1 MVSSSDNASPTPDD
15 DRHALFVRLFAV
27 SHRGLLG
34 YLMSMLGR
42 REDAEDVLQ
51 KASMTLWRKFDT
63 FEAGTDFLSWACTIC
78 FYEAKNFQRM
88 AARSK
93 IVFSDALMDVLLA
106 ERVADLPAQDTRID
120 ALRECLAKLDDGAR
134 KLLEAAYLDGTSIG
148 AIASQLGRAPQTL
161 YNRLN
166 TLRRLLA
173 ECIDRRTLEVH
184 S

>member
-1 MVSSSDNASPTPDD
+1 MILSQDLAPSAPED
-15 DRHALFVRLFAV
+15 DRHALFVRLFAA

-51 KASMTLWRKFDT
+51 KASMTLWRKFET
-63 FEAGTDFLSWACTIC
+63 FEAGSDFLSWACTVC

-93 IVFSDALMDVLLA
+93 IVFSDAVLEVLLA

-120 ALRECLAKLDDGAR
+120 ALRECLAKLDEGGR
-134 KLLEAAYLDGTSIG
+134 GLLESAYLDGASIG
-148 AIASQLGRAPQTL
+148 AIALKLGRAPQTL
-161 YNRLN
+161 YNKLN
-166 TLRRLLA
+166 ALRRLLA
-173 ECIDRRTLEVH
+173 ECIDHHTMEVR